1 MQTYH
6 LALELLDR
14 RYALVADAADDV
26 ALLHVMDF
34 LRLIKFDTLIQL
46 YTVALLNT
54 AAQQATQNQDLTQ
67 PIVEELKSQKD
78 ALLAFIPALD
88 DQQLPR
94 PDLPGIQYFLSFRR
108 FNDILAGDDLM
119 ARGQAL
125 EPGDPYEDQ
134 TPVGRLLKILSSK
147 LQMALKN
154 YPANNPPP
162 ALESLQ
168 LRFLKARE
176 ERSHFWREFINRH
189 RVSAEAAL
197 GELLRL
203 EQLINLPPP
212 QGDTLRDWLQRSV
225 LRDDGGLAGA
235 ALRKEI
241 YEQQS
246 NPERVRLAKWVVRR
260 VYEGLRARIGS
271 TLSHQLLVGR
281 YKARAM
287 WYDKERLRQL
297 VTNAQ
302 GNFIRRREDTLVLEM
317 AKWLFDNG
325 LPIFVKTKFA
335 NLEPDLLSIGSRSI
349 LIEGKAYKAADKSIA
364 KNIAQLHAYL
374 NSLDASQFHIE
385 EAYYV
390 VFRLD
395 GPLYDLPRTFVF
407 NRHIIYPVV
416 IDLGLAEDSGR
427 KQSAPVVITQDD
439 ILTVVNRS
447 ASIKTSK
454 KQ

>member
-14 RYALVADAADDV
+14 RYQLVADAADDV

-34 LRLIKFDTLIQL
+34 LRFIKFDAFIQP
-46 YTVALLNT
+46 YTFALLNT
-54 AAQQATQNQDLTQ
+54 AAHLATQNQDLTQ

-78 ALLAFIPALD
+78 ALLVFMPTLD

-94 PDLPGIQYFLSFRR
+94 PDLPGIEYHFSFRR
-108 FNDILAGDDLM
+108 FNDILADDDLV

-125 EPGDPYEDQ
+125 EPGDPYADQ
-134 TPVGRLLKILSSK
+134 TPVGRLLEIISSK

-154 YPANNPPP
+154 YPANNPPQ

-176 ERSHFWREFINRH
+176 ERFHFWREFINRH

-203 EQLINLPPP
+203 EQLINPPPP
-212 QGDTLRDWLQRSV
+212 QGDTLRDWLQSSV
-225 LRDDGGLAGA
+225 LRDDGGLPGA

-241 YEQQS
+241 YEHQS
-246 NPERVRLAKWVVRR
+246 NSERVRLAKWVVRR
-260 VYEGLRARIGS
+260 VYEGLRTRIGS

-287 WYDKERLRQL
+287 WYDKQRLRDL
-297 VTNAQ
+297 VFDATTST
-302 GNFIRRREDTLVLEM
+302 FIREREDTLVLEM
-317 AKWLFDNG
+317 AKWLFDSG
-325 LPIFVKTKFA
+325 LPMFVKTKFA
-335 NLEPDLLSIGSRSI
+335 NLEPDLLSVGSPAL

-390 VFRLD
+390 VFRLG
-395 GPLYDLPRTFVF
+395 GPLYDLPRSFVF
-407 NRHIIYPVV
+407 NRHVIYPVV
-416 IDLGLAEDSGR
+416 IDLGVAKDSGR
-427 KQSAPVVITQDD
+427 KQPEPATVTQEDVAAEVTKLSAV
-439 ILTVVNRS
+439 
-447 ASIKTSK
+447 
-454 KQ
+454 

>member
-1 MQTYH
+1 MQPYY

-14 RYALVADAADDV
+14 RHQLVADAADDV

-34 LRLIKFDTLIQL
+34 LRFIKRDAFIQP

-54 AAQQATQNQDLTQ
+54 AVQQATQNQDLTE
-67 PIVEELKSQKD
+67 PIVEEVKSQKD
-78 ALLAFIPALD
+78 ALIAFMPALD

-94 PDLPGIQYFLSFRR
+94 PDLPGIQYLLSFRR

-119 ARGQAL
+119 TRGQVL

-134 TPVGRLLKILSSK
+134 TPVGRLLEILSSK
-147 LQMALKN
+147 LQRALKN
-154 YPANNPPP
+154 HPANNPPQ

-176 ERSHFWREFINRH
+176 ERFHFWREFINRH

-203 EQLINLPPP
+203 EQLINPPPP
-212 QGDTLRDWLQRSV
+212 QGDTLRDWLQSSV
-225 LRDDGGLAGA
+225 WKDDGGLAGA

-241 YEQQS
+241 YEQQP
-246 NPERVRLAKWVVRR
+246 NAERVRLAKWVVRR
-260 VYEGLRARIGS
+260 VHEGLRARIGS
-271 TLSHQLLVGR
+271 TLSHQQLVGR

-287 WYDKERLRQL
+287 WYDKQRLRDL
-297 VTNAQ
+297 VFDPTT
-302 GNFIRRREDTLVLEM
+302 GTFIREREDTLVLEM

-325 LPIFVKTKFA
+325 LPMLVKTNFA
-335 NLEPDLLSIGSRSI
+335 NLEPDLLSVGSPAI

-374 NSLDASQFHIE
+374 NGLDASQFHVE

-390 VFRLD
+390 VFRLG
-395 GPLYDLPRTFVF
+395 GPLYDLPRSLIF

-416 IDLGLAEDSGR
+416 IDLGVAEDSGR
-427 KQSAPVVITQDD
+427 KQTTPIVITRDD
-439 ILTVVNRS
+439 ILKAVNR
-447 ASIKTSK
+447 
-454 KQ
+454 